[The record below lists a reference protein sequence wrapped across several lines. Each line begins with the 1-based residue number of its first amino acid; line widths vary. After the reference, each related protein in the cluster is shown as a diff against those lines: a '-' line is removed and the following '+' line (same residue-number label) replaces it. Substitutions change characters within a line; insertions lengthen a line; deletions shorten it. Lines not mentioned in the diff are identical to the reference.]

1 LSTDTC
7 ISSWD
12 EIARVA
18 IDCGDE
24 SFAGEVVGYVEQKLR
39 QMS

>member
-1 LSTDTC
+1 
-7 ISSWD
+7 
-12 EIARVA
+12 VA